1 MPRAPRLGAVAA
13 VLAGS
18 VLLSRVLGYVRE
30 IVLAG
35 KFGATA
41 TSSAYYAAFQIP
53 DLLNYFLAGG
63 ALSIA
68 FVPYYTR
75 VLAADGPAA
84 AERLLAKVTGTMGAL
99 TVAVT
104 VLLWWQA
111 EALVA
116 LQFPRFSP
124 ETQALTVRL
133 TRIVLPA
140 QIFFITGG
148 ILRAALMSQG
158 RFATQA
164 LAPLLYNGAI
174 IIGGLAFADS
184 IGAEGFAWGALVGA
198 AVGAFGVAWIDA
210 IVGLR
215 MRTWFRFAP
224 FDAQVRAYIAVAA
237 PLMLGLSLS
246 ATDEWYDRWFGGL
259 LAAGTIAQL
268 TFARRLMQLPVAVVG
283 QPIATAVLPTLSR
296 LWSEGRREALGDVMR
311 TALQVGIGLSAIAAG
326 ASFVLA
332 VPIVAVVYRR
342 GAFGADDV
350 AAVAL
355 LLQVFSVGVPAWVV
369 QQIAVRAFYA
379 RGDTWRPML
388 LGTFVSL
395 GAIPV
400 YLALGPRFGGAGL
413 AAAGALAMTF
423 NALATLVLA
432 RLLHGGPSLGPIAG
446 SFVRALG
453 IAALA
458 ALPAAALLRGG
469 ETAAAES
476 TAVALR
482 QLAMGCAV
490 YGAISLL
497 LVFLLGDAPLRD
509 NVRRLARR
517 FRRAPAAPPA

>member
-1 MPRAPRLGAVAA
+1 M
-13 VLAGS
+13 LAGS

-30 IVLAG
+30 AVLAREL
-35 KFGATA
+35 GASAA
-41 TSSAYYAAFQIP
+41 TDAYYAAFQIP

-68 FVPYYTR
+68 FVPYYSR
-75 VLAADGPAA
+75 VLSQQGAAA
-84 AERLLAKVTGTMGAL
+84 AELLLAKVTGTMGAL
-99 TVAVT
+99 TVAAT
-104 VLLWWQA
+104 VVLWWQA

-116 LQFPRFSP
+116 LQFPRFAP

-148 ILRAALMSQG
+148 ILRAALMAQG
-158 RFATQA
+158 RFASQA

-174 IIGGLAFADS
+174 IIGGLAFADQ

-198 AVGAFGVAWIDA
+198 VIGAFGVAWLEA
-210 IVGLR
+210 IVVLR
-215 MRTWFRFAP
+215 MRGWFRFAP
-224 FDAQVRAYIAVAA
+224 LDAQVRQYVVIAA
-237 PLMLGLSLS
+237 PLMIGLSLS

-259 LAAGTIAQL
+259 LAAGTVAQL

-283 QPIATAVLPTLSR
+283 QAIATAALPTLSR
-296 LWSEGRREALGDVMR
+296 LWSEGKREALDTVLR
-311 TALQVGIGLSAIAAG
+311 TTLQVGIGLSVIAAG
-326 ASFVLA
+326 ASFLLA
-332 VPIVAVVYRR
+332 EPIVSVVYRR

-355 LLQVFSVGVPAWVV
+355 LLQVFSIGVPAWVV

-395 GAIPV
+395 GAIRV
-400 YLALGPRFGGAGL
+400 SLAFGPRFGGAGL

-423 NALATLVLA
+423 NALATLALA
-432 RLLHGGPSLGPIAG
+432 RRLHGGPALGPLAVSAARG
-446 SFVRALG
+446 LA

-458 ALPAAALLRGG
+458 AVPVVALLRGN
-469 ETAAAES
+469 ETTAAES

-482 QLAMGCAV
+482 DLAVGGAT

-497 LVFLLGDAPLRD
+497 LVFLLGDTPLRD
-509 NVRRLARR
+509 SVRRLARR
-517 FRRAPAAPPA
+517 LRRERAAPPA

>member
-1 MPRAPRLGAVAA
+1 MPRAPRLTAVAA

-30 IVLAG
+30 AVLAREL
-35 KFGATA
+35 GASAA
-41 TSSAYYAAFQIP
+41 TDAYYAAFQIP

-68 FVPYYTR
+68 FVPYYSR
-75 VLAADGPAA
+75 VLAQQGAAA
-84 AERLLAKVTGTMGAL
+84 AELLLAKVTGTMGAL
-99 TVAVT
+99 TLAAT

-116 LQFPRFSP
+116 LQFPRFAP

-164 LAPLLYNGAI
+164 LAPLLYNGMI
-174 IIGGLAFADS
+174 IAGGLLLAPQL
-184 IGAEGFAWGALVGA
+184 GAEGFAWGALVGA
-198 AVGAFGVAWIDA
+198 AIGAFGVAWIDA
-210 IVGLR
+210 IVGLK
-215 MRTWFRFAP
+215 MRSWLRFAP
-224 FDAQVRAYIAVAA
+224 FDKQVLSYLAVAA

-259 LAAGTIAQL
+259 LAAGTVAQL

-283 QPIATAVLPTLSR
+283 QPIATAALPTLSR
-296 LWSEGRREALGDVMR
+296 LWTEGKQGALHGVMR
-311 TALQVGIGLSAIAAG
+311 ATLQVGIGLSVIAAG

-332 VPIVAVVYRR
+332 EPIVAVVYRR
-342 GAFGADDV
+342 GAFGAADV
-350 AAVAL
+350 VAVAW
-355 LLQVFSVGVPAWVV
+355 LLQIFSIGVPAWVV

-379 RGDTWRPML
+379 RSDTWRPML
-388 LGTFVSL
+388 LGTCMSL

-413 AAAGALAMTF
+413 AGAGVLAMTI
-423 NALATLVLA
+423 NALATLALA
-432 RLLHGGPSLGPIAG
+432 RRLHGGPPLLPLAVSAARALVIAG
-446 SFVRALG
+446 
-453 IAALA
+453 LA
-458 ALPAAALLRGG
+458 AVPAAALLRGS
-469 ETAAAES
+469 ETTAAA
-476 TAVALR
+476 LR
-482 QLAMGCAV
+482 DLVLGGAV
-490 YGAISLL
+490 YGAISLIF
-497 LVFLLGDAPLRD
+497 VFLIGDAPLKD
-509 NVRRLARR
+509 SVRRITRR
-517 FRRAPAAPPA
+517 LIPRRGPP

>member
-1 MPRAPRLGAVAA
+1 M
-13 VLAGS
+13 
-18 VLLSRVLGYVRE
+18 
-30 IVLAG
+30 
-35 KFGATA
+35 
-41 TSSAYYAAFQIP
+41 
-53 DLLNYFLAGG
+53 
-63 ALSIA
+63 
-68 FVPYYTR
+68 
-75 VLAADGPAA
+75 
-84 AERLLAKVTGTMGAL
+84 
-99 TVAVT
+99 
-104 VLLWWQA
+104 
-111 EALVA
+111 
-116 LQFPRFSP
+116 
-124 ETQALTVRL
+124 RL

-174 IIGGLAFADS
+174 IIGGLAFADQ

-198 AVGAFGVAWIDA
+198 AIGAFGVAWLDA

-224 FDAQVRAYIAVAA
+224 FDKQVLHYLAIAT

-259 LAAGTIAQL
+259 LVAGTVAQL

-283 QPIATAVLPTLSR
+283 QAIATAALPTLSR
-296 LWSEGRREALGDVMR
+296 LWSEGRREALDDVMR
-311 TALQVGIGLSAIAAG
+311 TTLQVGIGLSTIAAG

-332 VPIVAVVYRR
+332 EPIVAVVYRR

-423 NALATLVLA
+423 NALATLALA
-432 RLLHGGPSLGPIAG
+432 RRLHGGPSLGPLASERRARCSG
-446 SFVRALG
+446 SRHSRRFPPRRSC
-453 IAALA
+453 
-458 ALPAAALLRGG
+458 AAAREPPPRAPPRPCATSPSGG
-469 ETAAAES
+469 AA
-476 TAVALR
+476 
-482 QLAMGCAV
+482 

-509 NVRRLARR
+509 SVRRLARR
-517 FRRAPAAPPA
+517 LRRAPAAPPA